1 MSERQQSKPII
12 DLKPLRGNVRK
23 SSDGKTTFLDVT
35 FSCAFAQ
42 DAEPLEGTSISI
54 ERGKFL
60 TLEELAEAAYL
71 EIGMLLAATQRE
83 Y

>member
-1 MSERQQSKPII
+1 MSKRHSKPVI
-12 DLKPLRGNVRK
+12 DLKPLRGSVRK
-23 SSDGKTTFLDVT
+23 SPDGKTSFLEVT
-35 FSCAFAQ
+35 FSCSFAQ

-60 TLEELAEAAYL
+60 TVAQLAEAAYL
-71 EIGMLLAATQRE
+71 QIGMLLAEQQRD

>member
-1 MSERQQSKPII
+1 MSKREQSKPVI

-23 SSDGKTTFLDVT
+23 SPDGKTTFLDVT
-35 FSCAFAQ
+35 FSCAFAS
-42 DAEPLEGTSISI
+42 DVEPLEGTSISI

-60 TLEELAEAAYL
+60 NVVQLAEAAYL
-71 EIGMLLAATQRE
+71 QIGMLLAATQRE